1 MKHSMDSLRKA
12 QTNSNRTMAT
22 LTLAMTF
29 MVIAF
34 VSALS
39 TGKYPIT
46 LSGLAAGDPMALR
59 TFTVLRLPRAVM
71 GLVGGFGLGI
81 AGFVYQTVFR
91 NPLASP
97 DIIGVS
103 SGASAGAAFA
113 ILFVSAAAPSTTLFA
128 FFGALLAVC
137 LSLGLTALSPVRDH
151 SSIVLAGIAVHALAQ
166 TVLMLL
172 KLMADPE
179 KQLASIEYWIMG
191 SLSGVT
197 ASKIPFPVVIILIS
211 SALVFLLHRHLLVLS
226 VREDEA
232 RMLGVSVRKTRF
244 FVLFL
249 ATLTVAAAVSVTGLI
264 SFVGLLAP
272 HTARLLTG
280 HNREVRML
288 SQRSHREF
296 PAPDRGYS
304 CKITRRSGASCQYL
318 YFAPRSAVFD
328 LSDPLGKEALI
339 IMSEHV
345 SIQDLSVSLGGHQI
359 LNHLSLSVENPGH
372 MIALLGPN
380 GSGKTTLLRAI
391 CGELS
396 HSGHVLLNGQDL
408 TALSPKALA
417 GLVSY
422 IPQQSGISISMSAL
436 DVVLMG
442 FYSRLKLFEQ
452 PSAKMREAAL
462 QALASVGMDD
472 FANRDYLT
480 LSGGEQQLVILAR
493 TLIED
498 TSLLLFDEPD
508 SSLDFGNKYRMMGLI
523 ADIVQAAQG
532 GRSASPAFFTYKKR
546 TCLDTFS
553 HWARLFATISLFA

>member
-29 MVIAF
+29 VVIAF

-71 GLVGGFGLGI
+71 GLIGGFGLGI

-113 ILFVSAAAPSTTLFA
+113 ILFVSAATPSTTLFA

-197 ASKIPFPVVIILIS
+197 SSKIPFPVAIILSS
-211 SALVFLLHRHLLVLS
+211 SALVFLLHRHLLALS

-232 RMLGVSVRKTRF
+232 RMLGVSVRITRF
-244 FVLFL
+244 FILFL

-280 HNREVRML
+280 HNLKSACFL
-288 SQRSHREF
+288 SGLIGSF
-296 PAPDRGYS
+296 LLLTADILAKS
-304 CKITRRSGASCQYL
+304 LA
-318 YFAPRSAVFD
+318 AVE
-328 LSDPLGKEALI
+328 LP
-339 IMSEHV
+339 V
-345 SIQDLSVSLGGHQI
+345 SI
-359 LNHLSLSVENPGH
+359 
-372 MIALLGPN
+372 
-380 GSGKTTLLRAI
+380 
-391 CGELS
+391 
-396 HSGHVLLNGQDL
+396 
-408 TALSPKALA
+408 
-417 GLVSY
+417 
-422 IPQQSGISISMSAL
+422 
-436 DVVLMG
+436 
-442 FYSRLKLFEQ
+442 F
-452 PSAKMREAAL
+452 
-462 QALASVGMDD
+462 
-472 FANRDYLT
+472 
-480 LSGGEQQLVILAR
+480 
-493 TLIED
+493 
-498 TSLLLFDEPD
+498 TSLLGAPF
-508 SSLDFGNKYRMMGLI
+508 LI
-523 ADIVQAAQG
+523 YLILSE
-532 GRSASPAFFTYKKR
+532 RR
-546 TCLDTFS
+546 
-553 HWARLFATISLFA
+553 R